1 MVMTHFTHI
10 LQPVQPARARRV
22 SGLVL
27 LAAALLLLS
36 SSAPAASPHSRS
48 TSPDPPPGQVGP
60 RPAPAE
66 RTMIPGGGHDVIAPA
81 PGPQPPTT
89 PTQGRFPY
97 STTVSLA
104 SSPVPAPVVP
114 GDPTV
119 SVDAPGPA
127 SPPVPAG
134 PGAPDLGT
142 SPAPAGPTLAG
153 TASQGTSAPATLTV
167 PPDPASRT
175 ELANPPVPAGPAEP
189 VGPTELA
196 SPPRPTAPEPPPVP
210 GSTPVTGTTAGAHP
224 TVLAHGQAVPASGL
238 TVSDAT
244 WLMPDAAG
252 VSVPGSG
259 QGDPAPLPQRSPR
272 VRYTWPTGGPVA
284 VLASFDPPAH
294 DWLRGHR
301 GVDLALAA
309 GSPVRAAAAGTVAF
323 SGPVAGRPVVSIDHA
338 DGIRTTYEPVEP
350 CVQAGDHVEAGQVI
364 GTLLAG
370 HRTDGVDAL
379 HWGARTGRK
388 SYINPLRLL
397 TSTVIRLK
405 PSR

>member
-1 MVMTHFTHI
+1 M
-10 LQPVQPARARRV
+10 A
-22 SGLVL
+22 
-27 LAAALLLLS
+27 
-36 SSAPAASPHSRS
+36 
-48 TSPDPPPGQVGP
+48 
-60 RPAPAE
+60 
-66 RTMIPGGGHDVIAPA
+66 
-81 PGPQPPTT
+81 
-89 PTQGRFPY
+89 
-97 STTVSLA
+97 
-104 SSPVPAPVVP
+104 
-114 GDPTV
+114 
-119 SVDAPGPA
+119 
-127 SPPVPAG
+127 
-134 PGAPDLGT
+134 
-142 SPAPAGPTLAG
+142 
-153 TASQGTSAPATLTV
+153 
-167 PPDPASRT
+167 
-175 ELANPPVPAGPAEP
+175 
-189 VGPTELA
+189 
-196 SPPRPTAPEPPPVP
+196 
-210 GSTPVTGTTAGAHP
+210 
-224 TVLAHGQAVPASGL
+224 GL

-244 WLMPDAAG
+244 WLVPDAAG

-397 TSTVIRLK
+397 TSTAIRLK
-405 PSR
+405 PTR